1 MDRRDLRIRLGSD
14 GSIPQRIRIAPILTL
29 ATSNRRS
36 EMSRIADVSRTR
48 QNRRDCPEADTST
61 AARRV
66 LIYLNTPLGMLA
78 DFETVGR
85 RLIVD
90 FPDTGSL
97 RSNNASVDGS
107 SLSAQ
112 RCNPGPTSAEED
124 EYDQPSCS
132 ALEFSAPSDPI
143 AADSRRPANDRR
155 WQPILFVRRLW

>member
-1 MDRRDLRIRLGSD
+1 M
-14 GSIPQRIRIAPILTL
+14 
-29 ATSNRRS
+29 
-36 EMSRIADVSRTR
+36 R
-48 QNRRDCPEADTST
+48 QTGAFDPEADTST
-61 AARRV
+61 AARRM
-66 LIYLNTPLGMLA
+66 LIYLNTP
-78 DFETVGR
+78 FESVGR

-112 RCNPGPTSAEED
+112 RCNPGPTSAQED

-155 WQPILFVRRLW
+155 WQPIFFVRRLW